1 MIVHAHKK
9 SNINTVLELNMVLSS
24 LVPRPKDEEETDFRP
39 GNGARS

>member
-1 MIVHAHKK
+1 MFMHTRNPI
-9 SNINTVLELNMVLSS
+9 SILEHNMVLSS